1 MNIAVFVSGN
11 GSNLQAI
18 IDSWSRGE
26 IKANISLVVSDKS
39 SAYALERTKKANIE
53 SFVLED
59 KDFKTR
65 EEYDKEIIKELGKKK
80 IDLIILA
87 GFMRLLSSYFVNK
100 YRNKILNIHPSLLPL
115 FKGTHGIRDAFNAKV
130 KETGVTV
137 HFVDEKLDNGPI
149 ILQRSLKVESSDTL
163 ESLEKK
169 IHKLEHKMYPE
180 AIKLFVEGKVK
191 VENNKVII
199 KN

>member
-1 MNIAVFVSGN
+1 MNVAVFVSGN

-18 IDSWSRGE
+18 IDSLSRGE

-39 SAYALERTKKANIE
+39 DAYALERAKKASIKI
-53 SFVLED
+53 FILEN
-59 KDFKTR
+59 KNFKTR
-65 EEYDKEIIKELGKKK
+65 EEYDKEIVKELEKNK
-80 IDLIILA
+80 INLILLA
-87 GFMRLLSSYFVNK
+87 GFMRLLSPYFVNK
-100 YRNKILNIHPSLLPL
+100 YKNKILNIHPSLLPL
-115 FKGTHGIRDAFNAKV
+115 FKGTHGIKDAFDAKV

-163 ESLEKK
+163 ESLEEK
-169 IHKLEHKMYPE
+169 IHKLEHKIYPE
-180 AIKLFVEGKVK
+180 AIKLFIEGKIELK
-191 VENNKVII
+191 NNKVII